1 MKQRQNIVLMVEP
14 SEDKFTCATKI
25 GNLFIN
31 RFAIDEEAAFE
42 IIQILEFEK
51 SFYKMEE
58 RSHVEF
64 NDYSRE
70 RKEKGSAQALDIQYF
85 AVLLRIDIEWKVEH
99 Q

>member
-1 MKQRQNIVLMVEP
+1 MKYNPKQMKQTQNIVLIVEP
-14 SEDKFTCATKI
+14 SEDQFTCATNI

-31 RFAIDEEAAFE
+31 RFAIEEEAAFE

-58 RSHVEF
+58 RSHVEY

-70 RKEKGSAQALDIQYF
+70 RKEKGLAQVSKIQYF
-85 AVLLRIDIEWKVEH
+85 VV
-99 Q
+99 